1 MMKKW
6 EAQESLP
13 IEELREITKEER
25 EYEAV
30 IEAVLFTMGKSVEVR
45 QLAAAIE
52 QDEETAR
59 NAVLRLKKRY
69 ESERRGM
76 QIIELEN
83 SFQMCTRPE
92 YYENLIRVASAPKKQ
107 VLTDVVLETLS
118 IIAYKQ
124 PVTKMEIEKIRGV
137 KSDHAVN
144 RLVEYNLVYEVGR
157 LDAPGRPALFATTE
171 EFLRRFGIG
180 STQNLPTPDPET
192 AAEIRMEVEEEL
204 KGSGELLPE
213 DEALLDEIPLTE
225 MGDAME
231 EAAAARETDKDID
244 RDTVAD
250 TDTDTDIDTD
260 TDTDTNT

>member
-1 MMKKW
+1 MEQKKL
-6 EAQESLP
+6 Q
-13 IEELREITKEER
+13 
-25 EYEAV
+25 
-30 IEAVLFTMGKSVEVR
+30 
-45 QLAAAIE
+45 AAIE
-52 QDEETAR
+52 AILFAMGGSVELKKLAQAIGHDEETT
-59 NAVLRLKKRY
+59 KKIIRQMMDRY
-69 ESERRGM
+69 EKEDRGIR
-76 QIIELEN
+76 IIELEA
-83 SFQMCTRPE
+83 SFQMCTKKEMYE
-92 YYENLIRVASAPKKQ
+92 YLIRVAKQPKKQ
-107 VLTDVVLETLS
+107 VLTDVLLETLS

-213 DEALLDEIPLTE
+213 DEVLLDEIPIAE
-225 MGDAME
+225 MRAGAE
-231 EAAAARETDKDID
+231 EAAVTRQESEAGFTEAGSADNNRNELQPKSADNQEDIQ
-244 RDTVAD
+244 
-250 TDTDTDIDTD
+250 
-260 TDTDTNT
+260 